1 MPKIFLPTPL
11 RPFADGA
18 STVEAAGATVA
29 EALESLVSRYA
40 GLRAH
45 LFDGSGKLRAFVNVY
60 RNDEDIRH
68 LDREGTAIADGDTLS
83 IVPSIAGGSPPPTSA
98 GLDPA
103 TLTQGRAPALC
114 APSDPS
120 RGRAAR
126 DRRS

>member
-11 RPFADGA
+11 RPFADDA

-29 EALESLVSRYA
+29 EALESLVSQYA

-68 LDREGTAIADGDTLS
+68 LDRERTALADGDTLS
-83 IVPSIAGGSPPPTSA
+83 IVPSIAGRRRRRLRLRQSGSTP
-98 GLDPA
+98 
-103 TLTQGRAPALC
+103 
-114 APSDPS
+114 
-120 RGRAAR
+120 
-126 DRRS
+126 RRSRRRSSSAMRGI